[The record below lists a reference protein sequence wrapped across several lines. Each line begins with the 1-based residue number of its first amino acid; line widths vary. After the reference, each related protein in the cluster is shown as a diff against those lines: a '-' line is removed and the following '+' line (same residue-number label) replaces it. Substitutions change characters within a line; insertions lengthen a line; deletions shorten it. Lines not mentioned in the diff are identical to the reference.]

1 MRLFIVLVLG
11 CLAGCATSPS
21 PDPWADIEVQEPGAI
36 KPLSLPEFPSPVS
49 MTEDTVT
56 FDLDGANAVSAYIVV
71 AEGNTDIGAAHAMQI
86 DDLRIAAKAL
96 VEAGKAQRKVADLR
110 QEILEEER
118 PITVISS
125 TAIRS
130 PFYSIQTR
138 LPQTQ

>member
-118 PITVISS
+118 RHWMFEKAAYLTGFLLIGLAV
-125 TAIRS
+125 A
-130 PFYSIQTR
+130 
-138 LPQTQ
+138 L